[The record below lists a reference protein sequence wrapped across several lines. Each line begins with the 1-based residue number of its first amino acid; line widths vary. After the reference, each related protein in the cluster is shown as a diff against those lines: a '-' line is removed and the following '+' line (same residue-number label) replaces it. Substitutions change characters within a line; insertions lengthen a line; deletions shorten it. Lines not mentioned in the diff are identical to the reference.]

1 MGNKRNTAL
10 QAICR
15 DYLGRLKNLA
25 SKHGLAK
32 WVEDTIKANAREECS
47 ATEDEVEALGRMVD
61 EERVSRV
68 DIPKILG
75 NSYRECNENEDF
87 DKIKK
92 LRHVG
97 IYSKIST
104 LLYKSEQN
112 G

>member
-1 MGNKRNTAL
+1 MDKNSTL
-10 QAICR
+10 QSLCR

-32 WVEDTIKANAREECS
+32 WVEDKIKANAKEECS

-75 NSYRECNENEDF
+75 KSYRECYEQGDF

-92 LRHVG
+92 LHRVG

>member
-1 MGNKRNTAL
+1 MDKNSTL
-10 QAICR
+10 QSLCR
-15 DYLGRLKNLA
+15 DYLGRLKRLA

-32 WVEDTIKANAREECS
+32 WLEDTIKANANEECA

-75 NSYRECNENEDF
+75 KSYRECNENEDF

>member
-1 MGNKRNTAL
+1 MDKNSTL
-10 QAICR
+10 QSLCR
-15 DYLGRLKNLA
+15 DYLGRLKRLA
-25 SKHGLAK
+25 AKHGLAK
-32 WVEDTIKANAREECS
+32 WVEDTIKANANEECA

-75 NSYRECNENEDF
+75 KSYRECNENEDF

>member
-1 MGNKRNTAL
+1 MENKRNIAL

-15 DYLGRLKNLA
+15 DYLGRLKRLA

-32 WVEDTIKANAREECS
+32 WVEDTIKANAREECC

-75 NSYRECNENEDF
+75 KSYRECNENEDF

-104 LLYKSEQN
+104 LLYKSKQN